1 MMSVMTKRLT
11 HELTYDA
18 PLTEVAEMLRDPAFR
33 TAVCERQHVLGHEVT
48 VTRDGDAAD
57 VLVERQQAVEGVP
70 AVAAKVVGDEITIVQ
85 RETWH
90 DLTSGDYTVGIPGK
104 PGHIA
109 GTVALTESGGLT
121 VETVELDV
129 TVSIPLVGGKLEGV
143 VIDLLKAAL
152 RTEHEV
158 GVAHLAG

>member
-1 MMSVMTKRLT
+1 MTKRLT

-18 PLTEVAEMLRDPAFR
+18 PLADVAAMLRDPAFR
-33 TAVCERQHVLGHEVT
+33 TAVCQRQRVLGHDVT
-48 VTRDGDAAD
+48 ITEDGDSAD
-57 VLVERQQAVEGVP
+57 VRVERQQAVEGVP
-70 AVAAKVVGDEITIVQ
+70 SVAAKVVGDEITIVH
-85 RETWH
+85 RELWH
-90 DLTSGDYTVGIPGK
+90 DLNTGEYTVGIPGK
-104 PGHIA
+104 PGRIG
-109 GTVALTESGGLT
+109 GTVTLSESGGLT

-129 TVSIPLVGGKLEGV
+129 SVSIPLVGGKLESV